1 MLVKIDNTD
10 NLKSVY
16 KCDKCNC
23 IIYNSNLYRLTFM
36 NKTYHLCKKHA
47 LMLERW
53 LKNVK

>member
-1 MLVKIDNTD
+1 MLVKVNNTD
-10 NLKSVY
+10 NLKSIY

-47 LMLERW
+47 LILERW
-53 LKNVK
+53 LKNAK